1 MLDTIR
7 DFFRSRLETHEA
19 DGSGPDSLALATA
32 ALMIEVSRA
41 DTGIDEAERIRIR
54 TLLHEEFGLPDEDLD
69 RLQQLAEAEVEEATD
84 LFQFTGLVNRHY
96 GQPERIALVRNM
108 WAVARADGRIDDFE
122 EHPDPPGGGAAPRPS
137 PGLHR
142 RQAGQ
147 PPGRRL
153 KRFS

>member
-7 DFFRSRLETHEA
+7 DFFRSRLETPEA
-19 DGSGPDSLALATA
+19 DSGGTDPLALATA

-41 DTGIDEAERIRIR
+41 DKDIDEAERVRIR
-54 TLLHEEFGLPDEDLD
+54 TLLHEQFGLPDEDLD

-122 EHPDPPGGGAAPRPS
+122 EHLIRRVAGLLHVRHRDFIGAKLDSRPDEG
-137 PGLHR
+137 
-142 RQAGQ
+142 
-147 PPGRRL
+147 
-153 KRFS
+153 